1 MDKRPRNLREKYEWT
16 CRIVATFPPTCRIVA
31 TFPPNFFFAS
41 SWMDR
46 MDRTNAEFVPIARMR
61 KNFEGFPAL
70 GQG

>member
-1 MDKRPRNLREKYEWT
+1 MNGHAELWRL
-16 CRIVATFPPTCRIVA
+16 FPPPAELWRLLRPIS
-31 TFPPNFFFAS
+31 FLPLLG
-41 SWMDR
+41 WDR